1 MRYSADL
8 MLIMDEDGPSL
19 EALRAVAT
27 RLGCDR
33 IELSSTGD
41 LPAILATRRPTI
53 AVLAIDRIETDGYGV
68 LQTLAEHGARPATL
82 LIGTV
87 DARVLASVRRAAEA
101 RGLPMIGTRSRP
113 LDEADLERLLAAHMV
128 AAPPTSREEL
138 VAALA
143 EREFSLLYQPKIALA
158 SDTLNIQ
165 GVEALVRWQHPRR
178 GQLQPRQFLDSVEA
192 YGLVGELTDFVM
204 TEAIRQ
210 AGVWRQAGMSL
221 QLVINLS
228 PRLVKDREFPDR
240 LASLLRESDVPADQ
254 VVLDV
259 NETAGA
265 ADRDLL
271 LDVFT
276 RLRILGVGLS
286 LDDFGTGLSSLTELY
301 RMPFS
306 EIKIDRSLLADVAK
320 ERDAEVIVT
329 AIANLAHSLNIS
341 ICGEGVETREMLDFI
356 RATHFDSAQGRLFC
370 EPVAP
375 CHIERLVAAWPET
388 SPATFGVPRPIKAPA
403 DDTTITRRL
412 KRLHLAS
419 THRH

>member
-1 MRYSADL
+1 MQYSTDL
-8 MLIMDEDGPSL
+8 MLIMEEDGPSL
-19 EALRAVAT
+19 DVLRSVAA

-33 IELSSTGD
+33 IELSNAGE

-53 AVLAIDRIETDGYGV
+53 AVLGVDRIETDGYGV
-68 LQTLAEHGARPATL
+68 LQTLAQHGARPATL

-87 DARVLASVRRAAEA
+87 DARVLASVRRTAQA
-101 RGLPMIGTRSRP
+101 RGLPIIGTRSRP
-113 LDEADLERLLAAHMV
+113 LDEADLERLLAAHV
-128 AAPPTSREEL
+128 VSPPPTSREEI

-143 EREFSLLYQPKIALA
+143 EHQFSLLYQPKIALTP
-158 SDTLNIQ
+158 DTLKIQ

-178 GQLQPRQFLDSVEA
+178 GQLSPRHFLESVDA
-192 YGLVGELTDFVM
+192 YGLVGELTDFVI

-240 LASLLRESDVPADQ
+240 LASLLRESEVPADQ

-306 EIKIDRSLLADVAK
+306 EIKIDRSLLADVAR
-320 ERDAEVIVT
+320 ERDAEVIVA
-329 AIANLAHSLNIS
+329 AITNLAHSLNIS
-341 ICGEGVETREMLDFI
+341 VCAEGVETRDTLDFV
-356 RATHFDSAQGRLFC
+356 RSAHFDSAQGHLFC
-370 EPVAP
+370 GAVAP
-375 CHIERLVAAWPET
+375 RQIERLVAAWPDT
-388 SPATFGVPRPIKAPA
+388 APSTLGTPRPIKAPA
-403 DDTTITRRL
+403 EDSTITRRL
-412 KRLHLAS
+412 KRLHMLSA
-419 THRH
+419 TAP